1 RGRPAWWQWQG
12 GEQDLMRRAGRSH
25 GQRIIRPIPA
35 LAALLWMG
43 AIFALSA
50 RSTVPVPP
58 GLTTELTSI
67 AGHFCAYAAL
77 SALLWWAI
85 EPRAMPA
92 RQRMVLALAV
102 AVLYGLTDEW
112 HQSFVP
118 GRDASLLDIVVDG
131 IGALC
136 GLALVQRVADR
147 ESATDG

>member
-1 RGRPAWWQWQG
+1 
-12 GEQDLMRRAGRSH
+12 MRRAERSP

-43 AIFALSA
+43 LIFALSA

-67 AGHFCAYAAL
+67 AGHFCAYAVL

-85 EPRAMPA
+85 DPRAMPA

-102 AVLYGLTDEW
+102 AVMFGLTDEW

-118 GRDASLLDIVVDG
+118 GRNASLLDIAVDG
-131 IGALC
+131 IGAIC
-136 GLALVQRVADR
+136 GLVLVHWVTDR
-147 ESATDG
+147 ESDIGG